1 MHVTRL
7 KFFVTELATGRC
19 GQSEHV
25 NMTMDMFNSSV
36 DENGTPIIMFDITL
50 DGTKHWQGGLSA
62 KEPLHQWPMGKSGL
76 KGLLPDLCKRADTS
90 WQSGQV
96 CGQIAPLQHSNSYQ
110 VKELTESEAP
120 PAAAQSLSSS
130 NDLASVLSLQGC
142 SAKRSNALFT
152 YLDVCGV
159 AACLCCLAFSI
170 GNAAY

>member
-62 KEPLHQWPMGKSGL
+62 KEPVPSGFCDFVCLALHQWPMGKSGL

-110 VKELTESEAP
+110 RIDVLTLRFLDAHFF
-120 PAAAQSLSSS
+120 AAFGL
-130 NDLASVLSLQGC
+130 DEGC
-142 SAKRSNALFT
+142 RPLLVIS
-152 YLDVCGV
+152 
-159 AACLCCLAFSI
+159 
-170 GNAAY
+170 